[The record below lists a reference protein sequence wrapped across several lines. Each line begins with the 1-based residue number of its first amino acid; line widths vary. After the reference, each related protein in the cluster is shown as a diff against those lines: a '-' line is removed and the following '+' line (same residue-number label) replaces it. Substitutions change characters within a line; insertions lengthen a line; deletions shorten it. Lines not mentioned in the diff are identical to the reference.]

1 MIIQRNSTSS
11 SEEVPISL
19 LNAPGHFTF
28 GEDRYF
34 SLSTE
39 AFRAKR
45 FGGFGEAPKGNEPKS
60 NGGRP
65 L

>member
-19 LNAPGHFTF
+19 LYPPGHFTF
-28 GEDRYF
+28 GEDRYCR
-34 SLSTE
+34 LSTE
-39 AFRAKR
+39 AFWAKR
-45 FGGFGEAPKGNEPKS
+45 FGGFGEAPKGYEPKS
-60 NGGRP
+60 NRGRP